1 MNLKPFCLFFD
12 SSLAVHQTN
21 TYSGNSAP
29 LKFQCLLLF
38 FLEQHPILLDR
49 NGVHCLEKR
58 PMHQEQKASSYYV
71 LLEYAKALNDYQCSW
86 MRTRIVISWWLKAL
100 LSLFMTKKER
110 YNFNGTWTSSVPSN
124 SLYRRS
130 LSTLEDQHLFK
141 QIYESSHFT
150 FTALN
155 FLLII
160 NLCLN
165 PVFIFHLHQSSRP
178 QVGEL
183 MFQPCV
189 CLINEWNAQM
199 DAKCHMDYACLLFV
213 SSFPLAYDEE

>member
-1 MNLKPFCLFFD
+1 M
-12 SSLAVHQTN
+12 Q
-21 TYSGNSAP
+21 
-29 LKFQCLLLF
+29 
-38 FLEQHPILLDR
+38 
-49 NGVHCLEKR
+49 
-58 PMHQEQKASSYYV
+58 QEQKASSYYV

-86 MRTRIVISWWLKAL
+86 MRTRVVISWWLKAL

-110 YNFNGTWTSSVPSN
+110 YNFNGTWTSSVPSK
-124 SLYRRS
+124 SQYRRS
-130 LSTLEDQHLFK
+130 LSTLEAQHLFK

-160 NLCLN
+160 NLCLT

-183 MFQPCV
+183 MFQPCA

-213 SSFPLAYDEE
+213 SRFPLMTRNRPDQILLTKFSLRTPNPQELEPI